1 MATIDVTARSAADG
15 GAGLL
20 SRRRIIAKTGFNR
33 WLVPPAALAI
43 HLCIG
48 MAYGFSVFW
57 LPLSK
62 AIGIK
67 APVACPDIGLGQAL
81 ITTTCDWRVADLGWM
96 FTLFFV
102 FLGLSAAV
110 FGGWVERVGPRKTAM
125 VAAFCWCGGL
135 MISALGVR
143 FHQLWLMWLGSG
155 VIGGVG
161 LGLGYISPVST
172 LIKWFPDKRG
182 MATGMAIMGFGGGA
196 MIGSPLAVILMQYFQ
211 TPTSV
216 GVWQTFLTLAA
227 IYFVFMM
234 GGAFG
239 YRVPP
244 DGWQPEGWSPPLKK
258 RSLITTR
265 HVHVRDAY
273 KTVSFWLIWLV
284 LMLNVS
290 AGIGVIGIASPMLQ
304 EIFGGSLIGKPD
316 LTFAQVQA
324 DPGFKASAAAIAAGF
339 VGLLSLFN
347 IGGRIFWASL
357 SDHIGRKVT
366 YAIFFLL
373 GIVLYA
379 AAPAAA
385 REGSIALF
393 VLCFCIILSMYGGGF
408 ATVPAYLADIFGT
421 IYVGAIHG
429 LLLTAWSTAG
439 IVGPVVVNYI
449 REAQIAAGVPRDHI
463 YDFTMYILAGM
474 LVVGFFANLAVH
486 HVSEKRYM
494 SNAEVEAMMA
504 RDEEPAYH
512 GSRMI
517 GRGKILTPGAIFAW
531 LLVGIPLAWG
541 VWVTV
546 QKAVVLFLGRGNLK
560 MRKAV
565 LMAPPFFARWL
576 SRVSK
581 ACLLVGDVPL
591 QIGVGHVRQVAI
603 DPARHRF
610 LFAQRLLQG
619 LLGFVMA
626 GIAGKLNER
635 LIRGDLKILEGE
647 VGDRVLHDFVL
658 RERMRDRGHISGQR

>member
-1 MATIDVTARSAADG
+1 MATIDVTERTAAAAP
-15 GAGLL
+15 AGLL
-20 SRRRIIAKTGFNR
+20 SRRRIIARTGFNR

-67 APVACPDIGLGQAL
+67 APVACPDMGLGQAL
-81 ITTTCDWRVADLGWM
+81 ITTACDWRVVDLGWM

-102 FLGLSAAV
+102 FLGCSAAV
-110 FGGWVERVGPRKTAM
+110 LGGWVERVGPRKTGV

-135 MISALGVR
+135 VISALGVWL
-143 FHQLWLMWLGSG
+143 HQLWLMWLGSG
-155 VIGGVG
+155 VIGGIG

-196 MIGSPLAVILMQYFQ
+196 MIGSPLAVILMHYFQ

-216 GVWQTFLTLAA
+216 GVWQTFIALAA

-234 GGAFG
+234 AGAFG

-244 DGWQPEGWSPPLKK
+244 DGWQPEGWTPPLKK
-258 RSLITTR
+258 KSLITAR

-273 KTVSFWLIWLV
+273 KTTSFWLIWLV
-284 LMLNVS
+284 LTLNVS

-347 IGGRIFWASL
+347 IFGRIFWASL

-366 YAIFFLL
+366 YAVFFLL
-373 GIVLYA
+373 GIALYS
-379 AAPAAA
+379 AAPTAA
-385 REGSIALF
+385 REGSVALF

-421 IYVGAIHG
+421 LYVGAIHG

-449 REAQIAAGVPRDHI
+449 REAQISAGVPRDQI

-494 SNAEVEAMMA
+494 SNEEVEAMIA

-512 GSRMI
+512 GSRVI
-517 GRGKILTPGAIFAW
+517 GGGTLLTPGAIFAW

-541 VWVTV
+541 IWVTL
-546 QKAVVLFLGRGNLK
+546 QKAVILF
-560 MRKAV
+560 
-565 LMAPPFFARWL
+565 
-576 SRVSK
+576 
-581 ACLLVGDVPL
+581 
-591 QIGVGHVRQVAI
+591 
-603 DPARHRF
+603 
-610 LFAQRLLQG
+610 
-619 LLGFVMA
+619 
-626 GIAGKLNER
+626 
-635 LIRGDLKILEGE
+635 
-647 VGDRVLHDFVL
+647 
-658 RERMRDRGHISGQR
+658 